1 MLTHVRRAAAHGLA
15 GLTVVYIVVTL
26 GTFSGGGDLRLLG
39 ANIDVTHSASEPR
52 LLELTFDPLG
62 VALAWFAATAFA
74 FACHVPSSR
83 RRRMPGASV
92 QPSS

>member
-26 GTFSGGGDLRLLG
+26 GSFSGGGDLRLLG
-39 ANIDVTHSASEPR
+39 ANIDVTESATQPR
-52 LLELTFDPLG
+52 LLELTFEPLG
-62 VALAWFAATAFA
+62 VAIAWLAASGIA
-74 FACHVPSSR
+74 FACQLPGSR
-83 RRRMPGASV
+83 RRTMPGSSH